1 MLKTLVTLFCAAAL
15 LAAQAPHRAPGFCL
29 VDSTGQWRDLYD
41 YRGKV
46 VLLEFMQTTCPH
58 CATFAPK
65 LKELQQKYGAKLQ
78 VLAVAVPNDN
88 PNTISQYVNGHGI
101 TYPVLFDM
109 GQVAASYVR
118 VPSLNFPTI
127 YLIDGNGMI
136 QSHYEYGALTQ
147 NIFEGNGL
155 LPELDKLAGVAAAPA
170 LKKK

>member
-1 MLKTLVTLFCAAAL
+1 MRKILIALICAAAL
-15 LAAQAPHRAPGFCL
+15 FAADAPRRAPGFCL

-58 CATFAPK
+58 CAAFASK
-65 LKELQQKYGAKLQ
+65 LKDLQQKYGARLQ
-78 VLAVAVPNDN
+78 VISVALPQDN

-118 VPSLNFPTI
+118 VSSLNFPTI
-127 YLIDGNGMI
+127 YLIDAN
-136 QSHYEYGALTQ
+136 
-147 NIFEGNGL
+147 
-155 LPELDKLAGVAAAPA
+155 
-170 LKKK
+170 